1 VKYEALYADRAAS
14 CGCKKPPQGGG
25 FLARHLAGLDAEVP
39 ARGRRGRPSPPRA
52 AASATSTAGTCRPY
66 LKLVKDIPAAEA
78 CRALA
83 DEIGPIDTPKKAYK
97 ILKEAIG
104 DEVQE
109 VFVVLTL
116 DVHNG
121 LLGIAQTGAGN
132 IDSTP
137 APIIPTLRVAVME
150 GATSIVIAHVHPA
163 GGETGPS
170 EADEEV
176 TKVFETACEQVDLL
190 LLDHVIVSSGGY
202 FSFLE
207 DGKLGD
213 LK

>member
-1 VKYEALYADRAAS
+1 MKYQALYADRGAR

-25 FLARHLAGLDAEVP
+25 FLARHLDAPVARP
-39 ARGRRGRPSPPRA
+39 AARA
-52 AASATSTAGTCRPY
+52 PTAKASATSSAGTCRPY
-66 LKLVKDIPAAEA
+66 LKLVKDMEAFEA
-78 CRALA
+78 CRSLA
-83 DEIGPIDTPKKAYK
+83 DEVGPIDTPKKAYR

-121 LLGIAQTGAGN
+121 LLSIAQTGAGN

-170 EADEEV
+170 EADDEV

-190 LLDHVIVSSGGY
+190 LMDHVIVSSGGMY
-202 FSFLE
+202 SYVE
-207 DGKLGD
+207 DGKL
-213 LK
+213 K